1 MNTAQNFLAEA
12 PMEEP
17 GQTQNLTQNQDLTQG
32 PNLTQG
38 QPLTQG
44 KSLRGCV
51 EQAMENYF
59 QNLDGQPV
67 SDVYTMV
74 MAEVEAPMLEIV
86 LKYTRHNQTRA
97 AQVLGLNR
105 GTLRKKL
112 KQYDLL

>member
-1 MNTAQNFLAEA
+1 MNTATFFAESTPVQA
-12 PMEEP
+12 A
-17 GQTQNLTQNQDLTQG
+17 NAA
-32 PNLTQG
+32 
-38 QPLTQG
+38 QPVQAQ
-44 KSLRGCV
+44 SLRGCV

-59 QNLDGQPV
+59 KHLDGQDV
-67 SDVYTMV
+67 SDVYEMV

-112 KQYDLL
+112 KQYGLL

>member
-1 MNTAQNFLAEA
+1 MNTATFMTEA
-12 PMEEP
+12 PTTSTTTDFA
-17 GQTQNLTQNQDLTQG
+17 QAAQAQ
-32 PNLTQG
+32 
-38 QPLTQG
+38 
-44 KSLRGCV
+44 SLRGCV

-59 QNLDGQPV
+59 QNLDGQDV
-67 SDVYTMV
+67 SDVYDMV

-112 KQYDLL
+112 KQYGLL

>member
-1 MNTAQNFLAEA
+1 MNTATFITQPINTNNVQNV
-12 PMEEP
+12 
-17 GQTQNLTQNQDLTQG
+17 NQPAQ
-32 PNLTQG
+32 Q
-38 QPLTQG
+38 Q
-44 KSLRGCV
+44 SLRACV

-59 QNLDGQPV
+59 KHLDGQSV
-67 SDVYTMV
+67 SDVYEMV

-112 KQYDLL
+112 KQYGLL